1 MAELN
6 ESVAGL
12 RVVGD
17 DLDPEEITRLL
28 GRPPDLA
35 RRKGEIIHAEGRE
48 RVASTGAWIVNT
60 DSSAP
65 ADLDRQVDELL
76 AGTTSDLAV
85 WRRLADRHRI
95 DVFCGLFMKEP
106 NERIAI
112 SPQTLRK
119 LAERGIELDLDIY
132 ATSAGTD
139 D

>member
-6 ESVAGL
+6 ESIAGF

-28 GRPPDLA
+28 GRAPDLA
-35 RRKGEIIHAEGRE
+35 RRKGEIIHAAGRE
-48 RVASTGAWIVNT
+48 RVAITGAWIVNT

-65 ADLDRQVDELL
+65 ANLDRQIDKLL
-76 AGTTSDLAV
+76 AGTTEDLAV
-85 WRRLADRHRI
+85 WRRLTDRYRV

-112 SPQTLRK
+112 SPQTLQK